1 MRVSVEQ
8 ILQSLNKK
16 MNLDTFKKENW
27 PNDVLTMI
35 GKQSTHKE
43 LDAVL
48 EVNKLMKHIEPGAT
62 KPAKVRVLFDW
73 LRE

>member
-48 EVNKLMKHIEPGAT
+48 EVNKLMKHIESGAT